1 MDSDDSDCDLN
12 PTLDVNMNDNNPA
25 SINSASENPS
35 SANLAPD
42 HGANPDPFTSD
53 EGGLQ
58 TLVQKKKKKKEEEEC
73 QDEKTPLK
81 KFLPD
86 ATCEGERDVLPTK
99 RVGFFNFVSVHWMTS
114 LMWKAYKRKLRD
126 EDLWSLPPEE
136 TSEVNGDHLEK
147 LWKEE
152 VELATKFRRRARLWR
167 PVWYF
172 VRRRLFMCQALTVLM
187 DLGAFA
193 GPIVFLQSILN
204 YIDSVGISH
213 LYGASLLVG
222 NVLIAVFLPTMF
234 LNMNYLLGIHNSSRL
249 GGALQAL
256 VYKKI
261 LTLRTRGDLAAQL
274 INFSSSDMER
284 IFEACM
290 SSVFLVEVPVNF
302 LLCLCYCVFAFG
314 PWAAVGF
321 SVYVLVY
328 IIMVVLAKCQKDIRE
343 RTILETDAR
352 VSLMSEILNSM
363 KLIKMFAWEEP
374 FAKRVAGIR
383 EREMRK
389 HRLAALLNSVTN
401 TLTPSVGILA
411 TIATTLSFTFT
422 GKAITSSEAFT
433 ILSLFTMMGY
443 TVSILPYVMKCVA
456 EADVSL
462 ARMESILTLSE
473 HKKVPQCKD
482 ISEFAIQIQEAA
494 FDWEPD
500 GNGIMDERSEDLHS
514 EKIEVSRMLS
524 QALLTTGPA
533 VTSLTYRQRKSFQI
547 PSKLCQINLSV
558 PHGKL
563 VGVCGVIGSGKSSLI
578 SAICGDMQLKGGS
591 MHVNGRVALVTQHAW
606 IYNGTLREN
615 LLLGAPFDVARYR
628 KAIQVCCLQP
638 DLDQLPA
645 GDLTEIGDRGINLS
659 GGQKQRVN
667 LARAVYSD
675 RDIYVIDDPL
685 SAVDAKVANSIFNG
699 CIKGHLKGKTVLLVT
714 HALHV
719 LEQCDEIVVM
729 QDGRIIEKGSHTH
742 LLGRRGNYSQMVQG
756 ILSGES
762 QNSEVRAAEGGE
774 IESEESLGLKGKLT
788 SEETRQSGVVALRVY
803 TSFIKACGGWPV
815 ASVLITV
822 VASFVV
828 IRILSS
834 VWLKIW
840 LDEGDGLSAS
850 RLQNAT
856 AQNLTLSE
864 EDLKGSITDNPRLWM
879 YQLVYGVS
887 FCALVVVGL
896 VKGIVLTFSL
906 LRGASTLHNDMFRSI
921 LFSPMSFFDTTPS
934 GRILNRFSR
943 DLDELDVRIPY
954 FLEFLAQGILGTLG
968 LAILIC
974 TIYVW
979 FTAPLLTTAFVLC
992 LLDSFM
998 NAGVR
1003 ELKRIDNLRKSPV
1016 IQHIGSSLAGLS
1028 VIRTFDQQDLFTRR
1042 MYQYLDDHTAA
1053 QLVYRLSTQ
1062 WYVFRMQMLFLL
1074 LKASLTGLCIFTKG
1088 LVTTATAG
1096 LALSVMTLV
1105 YNEFNYLMK
1114 VKAEFLSRFTAVER
1128 LVEYS
1133 QDLVSE
1139 APSANPEAA
1148 PEGWPALGKVQLK
1161 EVSFRYRPDLPLVL
1175 QNIDVVFEPGQ
1186 KIGVV
1191 GRTGAGKSS
1200 LIAAV
1205 LRLVEVESGQ
1215 VLIDEIDISNLSLH
1229 SVRSAVSVIPQDPL
1243 LFQGSIR
1250 YNLDPF
1256 EEHDEPAI
1264 WEALEQSSLKRV
1276 VQQQDKGLM
1285 STVATAG
1292 ENFALGE
1299 RQLICLT
1306 RALLRKSKILLLDE
1320 ATASVDLE
1328 TDQMIQSTIRK
1339 AFAQSTVIT
1348 IAHRLNTITS
1358 YDKVLVLQEG
1368 RMIEFDTPEALIQR
1382 QGSLFGE
1389 MMAAMGVTTVDQMR
1403 TQT

>member
-1 MDSDDSDCDLN
+1 M
-12 PTLDVNMNDNNPA
+12 
-25 SINSASENPS
+25 S
-35 SANLAPD
+35 SKGKGFIHNA
-42 HGANPDPFTSD
+42 
-53 EGGLQ
+53 
-58 TLVQKKKKKKEEEEC
+58 VQ
-73 QDEKTPLK
+73 
-81 KFLPD
+81 
-86 ATCEGERDVLPTK
+86 

-136 TSEVNGDHLEK
+136 TSEINGDRLEK

-152 VELATKFRRRARLWR
+152 LELAAKFRRRAMLWR

-172 VRRRLFMCQALTVLM
+172 VRKRLFVCQVLTVLM

-204 YIDSVGISH
+204 YINSVGIDH
-213 LYGASLLVG
+213 FYGASLFIG

-256 VYKKI
+256 VYKKT
-261 LTLRTRGDLAAQL
+261 LTLKTRGENTAAQV

-302 LLCLCYCVFAFG
+302 LLCLCYCVLVFG

-321 SVYVLVY
+321 SIYVLVY
-328 IIMVVLAKCQKDIRE
+328 IIMVVLAKCQKDVRE
-343 RTILETDAR
+343 RTILETDTR

-363 KLIKMFAWEEP
+363 KLIKMYAWEEP
-374 FAKRVAGIR
+374 FAKKIAGIR

-389 HRLAALLNSVTN
+389 HRIAALLNSITN

-462 ARMESILTLSE
+462 ARMESLLTLSE
-473 HKKVPQCKD
+473 HKKVPPCKD
-482 ISEFAIQIQEAA
+482 ISAFAIQIKEAG

-500 GNGIMDERSEDLHS
+500 RNGIMDERNKDSHS
-514 EKIEVSRMLS
+514 EKMEAAKQDSELWELEWLDNIDKEIQNVTEMKYLDQRVELGGNSTVARTGKDVKVSWVSAHTALYRDHRKIDVFSVVLIIRCTENSIALKKLRRIFYLFILGSYRLFSVASRMLF
-524 QALLTTGPA
+524 LVHLTTGSA
-533 VTSLTYRQRKSFQI
+533 ATFRAHRKRKSFQI
-547 PSKLCQINLSV
+547 PSKLCQINLNV

-563 VGVCGVIGSGKSSLI
+563 IGVCGSIGSGKSSLI
-578 SAICGDMQLKGGS
+578 SAICGDMQLKRGS
-591 MHVNGRVALVTQHAW
+591 LHVNGRVALVTQHAW

-615 LLLGAPFDVARYR
+615 LLLGTPFDAARYR
-628 KAIQVCCLQP
+628 EAIQVCCLQP

-667 LARAVYSD
+667 LARAVYSN
-675 RDIYVIDDPL
+675 RDIYLIDDPL

-699 CIKGHLKGKTVLLVT
+699 CIKGHLQGKTILLVT
-714 HALHV
+714 HALHL

-729 QDGRIIEKGSHTH
+729 QDGRIIEKGTHTH
-742 LLGRRGNYSQMVQG
+742 LLGRLGNYSQMVKG
-756 ILSGES
+756 ILSGEN
-762 QNSEVRAAEGGE
+762 QNSEAKVTEG
-774 IESEESLGLKGKLT
+774 
-788 SEETRQSGVVALRVY
+788 
-803 TSFIKACGGWPV
+803 
-815 ASVLITV
+815 
-822 VASFVV
+822 
-828 IRILSS
+828 
-834 VWLKIW
+834 
-840 LDEGDGLSAS
+840 GDGLSAS
-850 RLQNAT
+850 RLHNAT
-856 AQNLTLSE
+856 EQNLTLSE
-864 EDLKGSITDNPRLWM
+864 EDLKGSIIDNPRLWM
-879 YQLVYGVS
+879 YQLVFGAS

-896 VKGIVLTFSL
+896 VKGIVITFSL

-954 FLEFLAQGILGTLG
+954 FLEFLMQGILGTLG

-979 FTAPLLTTAFVLC
+979 FTAPLLTTAFVFC

-1016 IQHIGSSLAGLS
+1016 IQHIGSSLSGLS
-1028 VIRTFDQQDLFTRR
+1028 VIRTFDQQDLFTSR
-1042 MYQYLDDHTAA
+1042 MYQYLDDHTLA

-1062 WYVFRMQMLFLL
+1062 WYVFRTQMLFLF

-1088 LVTTATAG
+1088 FVTTATAG
-1096 LALSVMTLV
+1096 LALSVMTLI

-1133 QDLVSE
+1133 QDLSSE
-1139 APSANPEAA
+1139 APSGNTETP

-1161 EVSFRYRPDLPLVL
+1161 KVSLRYRPDLPLVL
-1175 QNIDVVFEPGQ
+1175 RDIDAVFEPGQ

-1191 GRTGAGKSS
+1191 GRTGSCKSS
-1200 LIAAV
+1200 LIATL

-1215 VLIDEIDISNLSLH
+1215 VLIDEIDISTLSLH
-1229 SVRSAVSVIPQDPL
+1229 SVRSAVSVIPQDPV

-1256 EEHDEPAI
+1256 EEHDDASI

-1285 STVATAG
+1285 SVVATAG
-1292 ENFALGE
+1292 ENFAVGE

-1368 RMIEFDTPEALIQR
+1368 RVNDVEFDTPEALMQR
-1382 QGSLFGE
+1382 EGSLFRE
-1389 MMAAMGVTTVDQMR
+1389 LMAAMGITTVDQMR